1 MTDMND
7 DMPETIE
14 ISDEELEEMVEE
26 ALDILALALPDDAD
40 DAYWA
45 QVRATVEQRAA
56 DLMVEGPE
64 GE

>member
-1 MTDMND
+1 MTDMS
-7 DMPETIE
+7 DMTEETVE

-56 DLMVEGPE
+56 DLMVEVPDE
-64 GE
+64 G

>member
-1 MTDMND
+1 
-7 DMPETIE
+7 
-14 ISDEELEEMVEE
+14 MVEE